1 MVIQIG
7 TELDENALIV
17 HADEPVR
24 GPETRREETVHEFQ
38 KQHDHSSDVVAEL
51 PSGGDRVK
59 DEPCRCAQQSHR

>member
-24 GPETRREETVHEFQ
+24 GPETRGKKSAHQFQ
-38 KQHDHSSDVVAEL
+38 EQHHQGGDVVAEL